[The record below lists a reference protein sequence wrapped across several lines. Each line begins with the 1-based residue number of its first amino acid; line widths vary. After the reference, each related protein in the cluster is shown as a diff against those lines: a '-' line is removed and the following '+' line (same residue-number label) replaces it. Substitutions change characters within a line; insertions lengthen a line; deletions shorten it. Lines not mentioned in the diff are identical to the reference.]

1 MTKLNLKLVV
11 PALALIFT
19 IGCSDKDSERRTPK
33 ALPQQLEQVV
43 GLVFNSDLKYQ
54 NQIKVTDSFGSPIS
68 GAQILI
74 GQSADQPFIGNFIT
88 TDENGV
94 VAVPAEWNNAQSVT
108 INAQGYVRRTYL
120 NQSPSG
126 QQFSLN
132 KKSVTEKPELNG
144 ITTGYNI
151 KDKDGIVDAAL
162 VVPAFTKQNLFN
174 FSIDT
179 FVSPVSDTM
188 TVVGRTV
195 EIPSN
200 ISLPKQKESYF
211 LPVTLDKPKYRMFFN
226 DFGPQTVVAIK
237 AQLPLRKMVDDFQ
250 NKKPFYE
257 MVNNMSIQGGAI
269 RKVNLQSATQTL
281 DIPVNELLFNQPRS
295 MKAPQ
300 FAADQYLMTVSVS
313 EYDSEFVPTDIKNVL
328 PGTVN
333 KLNLP
338 INAKASLLA
347 VMMPKDQKIVGQL
360 SANLAN
366 FTEGYEPSLL
376 SYISKPTVTN
386 VTNVKVET
394 ALSLPVGLENLGT
407 IARLSQISKNGKVEV
422 STPIWEVYS
431 TESWINQFDVPAWPS
446 EAIPVAGSKRWEVAF
461 VAGTDNQVTH
471 LTHNQTDF

>member
-1 MTKLNLKLVV
+1 MTKLNLKLAV

-19 IGCSDKDSERRTPK
+19 VGCSDKDSERRTPK
-33 ALPQQLEQVV
+33 ALPQQLQQVV
-43 GLVFNSDLKYQ
+43 GVIFNSDLKYQ
-54 NQIKVTDSFGSPIS
+54 NQIKVTDSIGAPVS

-74 GQSADQPFIGNFIT
+74 GQSADQPFIGNFVT

-94 VAVPAEWNNAQSVT
+94 VAVPAEWSSAQSVT
-108 INAQGYVRRTYL
+108 ISAQGFIRRTYL
-120 NQSPSG
+120 NQTPNG

-132 KKSVTEKPELNG
+132 RKSVTERPELNG

-151 KDKDGIVDAAL
+151 KDKDGIVDASL

-179 FVSPVSDTM
+179 FVSPVNDTM
-188 TVVGRTV
+188 TVAGRTV
-195 EIPSN
+195 EVPSN

-226 DFGPQTVVAIK
+226 NFGPQTVIAIK

-257 MVNNMSIQGGAI
+257 MVNNMTIQGGAI
-269 RKVNLQSATQTL
+269 RKVNLQSASQTL

-300 FAADQYLMTVSVS
+300 FSTDQYLMAVAVS
-313 EYDSEFVPTDIKNVL
+313 EYDSEFIPTDIKNVL
-328 PGTVN
+328 PNTMN

-338 INAKASLLA
+338 TNSKASLLS
-347 VMMPKDQKIVGQL
+347 VMLPKDQKIVGQL
-360 SANLAN
+360 SANLAS
-366 FTEGYEPSLL
+366 FVEGYEPSLL
-376 SYISKPTVTN
+376 SYIAKPVITN
-386 VTNVKVET
+386 VTSVKVET
-394 ALSLPVGLENLGT
+394 QLTLPSGLDNLGT

-422 STPIWEVYS
+422 STPLWEVYS
-431 TESWINQFDVPAWPS
+431 TDAWVSQFETPNWPS
-446 EAIPVAGSKRWEVAF
+446 ESTPVAGGKRWEVAF
-461 VAGTDNQVTH
+461 VAGSNNQVTH